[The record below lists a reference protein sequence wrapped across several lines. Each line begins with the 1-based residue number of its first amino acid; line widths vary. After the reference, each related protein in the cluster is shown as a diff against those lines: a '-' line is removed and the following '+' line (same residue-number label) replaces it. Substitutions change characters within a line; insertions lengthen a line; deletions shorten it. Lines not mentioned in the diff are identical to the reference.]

1 MKVERTIQI
10 RWRLLTGVV
19 LLLAAAA
26 VWAIVL
32 STAQAVASEPPKGL
46 IQLLKANSSPL
57 QGMDVARLN
66 LLCAEGLP
74 GAENLVVER
83 LLKTLDDWANQV
95 RVATL
100 RNLYRFQHRPEEYER
115 SEAYFRMLVMI
126 TVLQRDL
133 GLRYNPGRIAAP
145 TAADLNSGEFFS
157 DSKDLFLHGLLGE
170 RRMGTCASMP
180 VLYVAVGRRLGYPLH
195 LVRGKSHLFVRWETS
210 DGKERLNIEG
220 SARGLVTH
228 PDEHYKS
235 WPFPIEE
242 KEILDGQYLKNLTAA
257 EEVAEFLV
265 NRACC
270 LARNGRASEARE
282 AMIHASRL
290 APKIQRYAA
299 VVGAENPSAK

>member
-1 MKVERTIQI
+1 MLVGIAVFA
-10 RWRLLTGVV
+10 LV
-19 LLLAAAA
+19 LAP
-26 VWAIVL
+26 
-32 STAQAVASEPPKGL
+32 AQAFAGE
-46 IQLLKANSSPL
+46 QLKDLTQPLKLAPEQL
-57 QGMDVARLN
+57 QGVDVARLN

-74 GAENLVVER
+74 RAENLDVKR

-95 RVATL
+95 RVATS
-100 RNLYRFQHRPEEYER
+100 RNLYRFQHHPEEYER

-145 TAADLNSGEFFS
+145 TVTDLNSGEFFA
-157 DSKDLFLHGLLGE
+157 DSKDLFLHGLLGD

-195 LVRGKSHLFVRWETS
+195 LVRGKSHLFMRWETS

-242 KEILDGQYLKNLTAA
+242 QEIQDGQYLKNLTSA
-257 EEVAEFLV
+257 EELAEFLV
-265 NRACC
+265 TRACC
-270 LARNGRASEARE
+270 LARNGRASEARQ
-282 AMIHASRL
+282 AMNHAGRL

-299 VVGAENPSAK
+299 AVGAENQSAK